1 MALLEIENLS
11 TGYGEIKVLWDISL
25 KVEEKGV
32 TALLGANGAGKS
44 TLLNCITG
52 LQKTWAGE
60 IRLDG
65 KNIAAVKPHKRI
77 ELGISMVPEG
87 RRIFSGMTVIENLM
101 MGAYTKKAR
110 EKINESYE
118 EVYDLFPVLK
128 ERQRQRAGT
137 LSGGEQQMLA
147 IARSLMSR
155 PKLLMLDEVSTG
167 LSPVLATTVMETL
180 AKLAETG
187 LPMLMVEQHVERA
200 LEVSD
205 RAYVLENGRIFME
218 GESKVLRADEQLKKA
233 YMGI

>member
-11 TGYGEIKVLWDISL
+11 TGYGEIKVLWGISL
-25 KVEEKGV
+25 EVQEKGV

-44 TLLNCITG
+44 TLLNCISG
-52 LQKTWAGE
+52 LHKTWEGK
-60 IRLDG
+60 ILLDG
-65 KNIAAVKPHKRI
+65 NDITGMSPHKRI

-87 RRIFSGMTVIENLM
+87 RRIFPGMTVIENLM
-101 MGAYTKKAR
+101 MGAYTRRAR
-110 EKINESYE
+110 EKIDESYR

-128 ERQRQRAGT
+128 ERQKQRAGT

-147 IARSLMSR
+147 VARSLMAR
-155 PKLLMLDEVSTG
+155 PRLLMLDEVSTG

-187 LPMLMVEQHVERA
+187 LPMLMVEQHVEKA
-200 LEVSD
+200 LEISE
-205 RAYVLENGRIFME
+205 RAYVLENGRILME
-218 GESKVLRADEQLKKA
+218 GDSKALSTNEQLRRA

>member
-11 TGYGEIKVLWDISL
+11 TGYGEIKVLWDVSL
-25 KVEEKGV
+25 RVEEKGV

-44 TLLNCITG
+44 TLLNCIAG

-60 IRLDG
+60 IRFDG
-65 KNIAAVKPHKRI
+65 KSIAAVKPHKRI
-77 ELGISMVPEG
+77 ELGISVVPEG

-110 EKINESYE
+110 EKMKESYE
-118 EVYDLFPVLK
+118 EIYDLFPVLK
-128 ERQRQRAGT
+128 ERQGQRAGT

-147 IARSLMSR
+147 IARSLMTR
-155 PKLLMLDEVSTG
+155 PRLLMLDEVSTG
-167 LSPVLATTVMETL
+167 LSPVLTTTVMETL

-187 LPMLMVEQHVERA
+187 LPMFMVEQHVEMA

-205 RAYVLENGRIFME
+205 RAYVLENGRILME
-218 GESKVLRADEQLKKA
+218 GESKALRSDEQLKKA